1 MAHDAERRRDARRA
15 FVHDRLAV
23 PTIAI
28 TLGISEAT
36 LRRWKREARIG
47 GDDWDT
53 ARAAATVSGGGLEQ
67 LVTQVVEE
75 YVIAHQ
81 ATLEALKTNT
91 EISPV
96 EKAKVLAGLADAFNK
111 TVSSAG
117 RLSPKISELGVAMDV
132 LKRLGD
138 FITQRYPQ
146 HAPALLE
153 VIEPF
158 GDTLAEAYG
167 S

>member
-53 ARAAATVSGGGLEQ
+53 ARAAATVSGAGLEQ

-81 ATLEALKTNT
+81 ATLEALKSNT

-146 HAPALLE
+146 HASALLE